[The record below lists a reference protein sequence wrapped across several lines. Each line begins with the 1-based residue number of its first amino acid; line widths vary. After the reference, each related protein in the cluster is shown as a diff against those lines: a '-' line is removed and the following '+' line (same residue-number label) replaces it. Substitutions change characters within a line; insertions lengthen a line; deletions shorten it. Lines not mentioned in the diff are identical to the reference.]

1 MDFSLDDTQQAVAR
15 LARDVLAREPD
26 AGSAWK
32 ALGHAGLL
40 SGEGL
45 GVLETALVLTEVGR
59 AAAPLPALST
69 LALGVLPIVHHG
81 SDRHLALLPAVA
93 AGERFLTAALRGE
106 VTAEGDRLSGVAVGV
121 PDAARAHR
129 ILVPAGNTVFLVAP
143 ADAVLT
149 ATYSASGAPE
159 HTVVLDAVRG
169 DRLCATTELRRFAL
183 AGAAAY
189 GDGLLAGALALTAEH
204 VRTREQFGK
213 PLATFQAVAQQIA
226 DVYIASRTVHLAA
239 WSAIWRLAED
249 RDPKS
254 GRNTDSDT
262 DSDLAIAAYWLAEEA
277 MPALHTCHHLHGG
290 LGVDESYPMHRY
302 YSATKDLVRLLGG
315 VEHRLAAI

>member
-1 MDFSLDDTQQAVAR
+1 MDFALDDTQQAVAD

-26 AGSAWK
+26 TESAWK

-45 GVLETALVLTEVGR
+45 GVLETSLVLAEVGR

-69 LALGVLPIVHHG
+69 LALGVLPIVYCGASHHR
-81 SDRHLALLPAVA
+81 SLLPPVA
-93 AGERFLTAALRGE
+93 AGERFLTAALRGD
-106 VTAEGDRLSGVAVGV
+106 VTADGDRLTGTAVGV

-129 ILVPAGNTVFLVAP
+129 ILVPAGETVFLVAP
-143 ADAVLT
+143 SEVTLT
-149 ATYSASGAPE
+149 QTYSASGAPE
-159 HTVVLDAVRG
+159 HTVVLDGVRG
-169 DRLCATTELRRFAL
+169 ERLCDTVELRRFAL
-183 AGAAAY
+183 AGACAY

-226 DVYIASRTVHLAA
+226 DVYIASRTLHLAA
-239 WSAIWRLAED
+239 WSAIWRLSEG
-249 RDPKS
+249 RDP
-254 GRNTDSDT
+254 DE
-262 DSDLAIAAYWLAEEA
+262 DLAIAAYWLAAEA

-290 LGVDESYPMHRY
+290 LGVDESYPLHHY

-315 VEHRLAAI
+315 VEHRLAAV

>member
-1 MDFSLDDTQQAVAR
+1 MDFGLDDTQQAVAG

-26 AGSAWK
+26 PESAWK
-32 ALGHAGLL
+32 ALGQAGLL

-69 LALGVLPIVHHG
+69 LALGVLPLVHCG
-81 SDRHLALLPAVA
+81 ADRHHQLLPPVA
-93 AGERFLTAALRGE
+93 AGERFLTAALRGK
-106 VTAEGDRLSGVAVGV
+106 VTADGHRLIGTAVGV

-129 ILVPAGNTVFLVAP
+129 ILIPAGDTVFLVAP
-143 ADAVLT
+143 QDCTLT
-149 ATYSASGAPE
+149 QTYSASGAPE
-159 HTVVLDAVRG
+159 HTVVLDGVRG
-169 DRLCATTELRRFAL
+169 DRLCDTAELHRFAL
-183 AGAAAY
+183 AGAVAY

-226 DVYIASRTVHLAA
+226 DVYIASRTLHLAA
-239 WSAIWRLAED
+239 WSAIWRLAEG
-249 RDPKS
+249 RDP
-254 GRNTDSDT
+254 DD
-262 DSDLAIAAYWLAEEA
+262 DLAIAAYWLAEEA

-290 LGVDESYPMHRY
+290 LGVDAGYAMHRY

-315 VEHRLAAI
+315 VEQRLAAV